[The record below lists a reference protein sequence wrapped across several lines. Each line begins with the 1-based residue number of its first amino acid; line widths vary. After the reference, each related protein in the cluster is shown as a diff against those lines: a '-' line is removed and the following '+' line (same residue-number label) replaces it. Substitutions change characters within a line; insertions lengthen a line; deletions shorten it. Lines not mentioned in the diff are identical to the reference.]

1 MKRKGVS
8 TFFICSYLRA
18 LNRLAHFENDLC
30 MYLFENAKYDTFVMI
45 FISIKNAYKVFAFEN
60 ISKKCDCEKKRCL

>member
-1 MKRKGVS
+1 
-8 TFFICSYLRA
+8 
-18 LNRLAHFENDLC
+18 

-60 ISKKCDCEKKRCL
+60 ISKEVFMENYVLFL